1 MEVAQLVGAGRS
13 WQLEA
18 GRSYRVGRD
27 PSCEICIPHDEVSR
41 VHAEVFLDP
50 AGGWTIRDGRS
61 LNGLYVAGRR
71 VSDAPLEGPTV
82 VTLSPSP
89 HAPSLRVHRRTDA
102 TLPTHRP
109 PTQVTAGAPLVVGG
123 VLAGE
128 SPGAGAAPVTIG
140 RAPDNSVVVDDLLV
154 SRHHLRATPV
164 REGFRIEDL
173 GSRNGSYVNGT
184 PITSCTLRPGDRL
197 TVGHLEF
204 RIEGGALKM
213 TPTRTRVSF
222 EAKNLRVRLPVG
234 KQLLDDV
241 SFALPEASLLGVI
254 GPSGAGKSTLL
265 GALTGGRK
273 ATSGDVLFDGRDLY
287 DNYAELRHRIGVVP
301 QEDVVH
307 RQLTVRQALN
317 YAVQLRFPA
326 DLERSAR
333 AARIAEVLAE
343 LGLDAHQDTRIDRL
357 SGGQRK
363 RTSVAMELL
372 TRPSLLFLDEP
383 TSGLDP
389 GLDKS
394 VMQTLRS
401 LADGGRTVVV
411 VTHSV
416 ANLGLCDRVL
426 LLAPGGEVAYFGRPE
441 GLLPFFGQENFADVF
456 QSVAA
461 DPKGTAERFR
471 ATLPGPVSPTPRF
484 ANDGGPGHAAHHGQG
499 PGQGQEHERGAG
511 PAAEPRRQQP
521 RVRQAAILG
530 RRQVRVLVADRSY
543 ALFTALLPFVMAAL
557 VMTVP
562 GAAGFGPPSR
572 PPTGEATQLLV
583 VLIVGAA
590 FMGLAASARDLVGE
604 RPIFL
609 RERAVGLAPSAYL
622 WAKLA
627 VFGGLAALQSA
638 VLVGLVMLVK
648 TPPDGA
654 SALGHGVL
662 EIYLA
667 VALTT
672 FASAIV
678 GLLISALVATTE
690 QVMPLL
696 IVTLMAQLVLCGGL
710 IPVSGRAGLE
720 QVAWV
725 SPSRWGYAAAAS
737 TVDVHGKTRPQPA
750 RAPAPAPSAS
760 TPSASTPSVAPTPV
774 PAPVVAEAPATD
786 VDHLWDHD
794 ARTWWRNIAMLVLLG
809 AFATAATAL
818 RLARTGRKGP

>member
-265 GALTGGRK
+265 GG
-273 ATSGDVLFDGRDLY
+273 
-287 DNYAELRHRIGVVP
+287 
-301 QEDVVH
+301 
-307 RQLTVRQALN
+307 
-317 YAVQLRFPA
+317 
-326 DLERSAR
+326 
-333 AARIAEVLAE
+333 
-343 LGLDAHQDTRIDRL
+343 
-357 SGGQRK
+357 
-363 RTSVAMELL
+363 
-372 TRPSLLFLDEP
+372 
-383 TSGLDP
+383 
-389 GLDKS
+389 
-394 VMQTLRS
+394 
-401 LADGGRTVVV
+401 ADGGSQGHLR
-411 VTHSV
+411 
-416 ANLGLCDRVL
+416 R
-426 LLAPGGEVAYFGRPE
+426 
-441 GLLPFFGQENFADVF
+441 
-456 QSVAA
+456 
-461 DPKGTAERFR
+461 R
-471 ATLPGPVSPTPRF
+471 ALRRAGPLR
-484 ANDGGPGHAAHHGQG
+484 QL
-499 PGQGQEHERGAG
+499 RGAA
-511 PAAEPRRQQP
+511 PPDRR
-521 RVRQAAILG
+521 
-530 RRQVRVLVADRSY
+530 
-543 ALFTALLPFVMAAL
+543 
-557 VMTVP
+557 
-562 GAAGFGPPSR
+562 GAAGGRRPPPTHGAPGPELRGPVALPPPTWSGRPGPPASPRSSR
-572 PPTGEATQLLV
+572 
-583 VLIVGAA
+583 
-590 FMGLAASARDLVGE
+590 S
-604 RPIFL
+604 
-609 RERAVGLAPSAYL
+609 
-622 WAKLA
+622 
-627 VFGGLAALQSA
+627 
-638 VLVGLVMLVK
+638 
-648 TPPDGA
+648 
-654 SALGHGVL
+654 
-662 EIYLA
+662 
-667 VALTT
+667 
-672 FASAIV
+672 
-678 GLLISALVATTE
+678 
-690 QVMPLL
+690 
-696 IVTLMAQLVLCGGL
+696 
-710 IPVSGRAGLE
+710 
-720 QVAWV
+720 
-725 SPSRWGYAAAAS
+725 
-737 TVDVHGKTRPQPA
+737 
-750 RAPAPAPSAS
+750 
-760 TPSASTPSVAPTPV
+760 
-774 PAPVVAEAPATD
+774 
-786 VDHLWDHD
+786 
-794 ARTWWRNIAMLVLLG
+794 
-809 AFATAATAL
+809 
-818 RLARTGRKGP
+818 